1 MIPPC
6 YDSLAQGKASAVKR
20 GAHRRPPPPRMQL
33 GRRARR
39 AHLPK
44 RAMRRRSAPSSV
56 HHGMVWCAVCGPRRG
71 LPPDGLFFRAP
82 RQANA
87 EAQSEE
93 LQRQQLAGQKKEVAA
108 TASQENSAYKQLVR
122 RLMIERERER
132 EGGGGEGRS
141 CIFTYTR
148 GIPL

>member
-1 MIPPC
+1 M
-6 YDSLAQGKASAVKR
+6 AWFGV
-20 GAHRRPPPPRMQL
+20 
-33 GRRARR
+33 
-39 AHLPK
+39 
-44 RAMRRRSAPSSV
+44 RSA
-56 HHGMVWCAVCGPRRG
+56 GRAAVYP
-71 LPPDGLFFRAP
+71 LTAFFSRAG

>member
-1 MIPPC
+1 MCGPW
-6 YDSLAQGKASAVKR
+6 
-20 GAHRRPPPPRMQL
+20 PR
-33 GRRARR
+33 GRRANAEAQR
-39 AHLPK
+39 AEL
-44 RAMRRRSAPSSV
+44 SAPR
-56 HHGMVWCAVCGPRRG
+56 HGCAPRHGLVCGLRAAPRCS
-71 LPPDGLFFRAP
+71 PDGPFSP
-82 RQANA
+82 CGGRQANA